1 MTRSTTKIREICR
14 VRQQFLCS
22 NWNRPTFFYASLY
35 IFHIRATNNFFPQ
48 SFFLSV
54 TWVIEKN
61 VILSVAKSEN
71 LSKQFL
77 YEKPSKGLKYLVI
90 TFTAHE
96 LALYAPPEESYDYV
110 HVCKG
115 TSDRGT
121 LGRSSKSLHHTDF
134 SQILRKVCKEF
145 LQ

>member
-1 MTRSTTKIREICR
+1 M
-14 VRQQFLCS
+14 
-22 NWNRPTFFYASLY
+22 
-35 IFHIRATNNFFPQ
+35 
-48 SFFLSV
+48 
-54 TWVIEKN
+54 
-61 VILSVAKSEN
+61 ILSVAKSEN

-121 LGRSSKSLHHTDF
+121 LGRSSKSFASYWLFTNPQKSLQKISTISPFTLCFIIEKVYF
-134 SQILRKVCKEF
+134 SEF
-145 LQ
+145 LMNIHTVHSVEMTEIYSHTFLTKIL